1 MTATLHRAPKV
12 PWKKSPIRG
21 NWVTHR
27 CAMERSIKAG
37 DVCVS
42 LRSYGLLESSVI
54 RFECAL
60 VNREVQGK
68 TRTRNHYGAPATVPQ
83 LHTPC
88 PLPSV

>member
-1 MTATLHRAPKV
+1 
-12 PWKKSPIRG
+12 
-21 NWVTHR
+21 
-27 CAMERSIKAG
+27 
-37 DVCVS
+37 
-42 LRSYGLLESSVI
+42 LLESSVI
-54 RFECAL
+54 LFECAL